1 MTTRCITTLPAL
13 ERELA
18 AGLMAS
24 WKSLVQQDP
33 LASCFQ
39 SPGWCMPWYRSFHD
53 EFDPCVVAVSSA
65 DALVGLV
72 PLAIHRSTGEIAF
85 ASGTMADYRD
95 VVAAPGFR
103 AEVVDELLRI
113 YLQGRFPNSLQIGW
127 IDPQSDTPA
136 LVARACRARN
146 VRYVS
151 WQQPC
156 YRWTPAEG
164 ENLNKKF
171 SRIRTHLNHFKRLG
185 DVTFDVVAGADAWT
199 AFRDAFFEQHS
210 LRQLQADR
218 PVSFDDARKR
228 RFYDRLVDSSMVQTH
243 VTALRLDGQL
253 LSGHIGLVWRD
264 TLMLGAPSISIE
276 HEQRSPALILLSWVM
291 QNASSLGLQG
301 FDLTIGDTEFKRR
314 LGNHCVAVTSI
325 EVFGRRRA
333 YYAHAARRKSAA
345 LAKRLLGRPV
355 LDRIARHAGFA
366 REHGVAAAIRDAANR
381 RPQARPSAAPR
392 EITRDELDALGQP
405 AGSLLMREN
414 RVEDLLRWKGTAPAT
429 VQAIRATAKVY
440 ARQRALGATF
450 HTVIADEQLA
460 AWCYA
465 LADADTGNVT
475 VSHLHVTPEFSA
487 RGGDTALLARVSR
500 SASAAGATRVLL
512 VEG

>member
-1 MTTRCITTLPAL
+1 MTRTAALANRPTQHAPGPGLVTTRCITTLPAL

-185 DVTFDVVAGADAWT
+185 DVTFDVVSPGAA
-199 AFRDAFFEQHS
+199 E
-210 LRQLQADR
+210 LR
-218 PVSFDDARKR
+218 
-228 RFYDRLVDSSMVQTH
+228 VDQ
-243 VTALRLDGQL
+243 
-253 LSGHIGLVWRD
+253 
-264 TLMLGAPSISIE
+264 
-276 HEQRSPALILLSWVM
+276 
-291 QNASSLGLQG
+291 
-301 FDLTIGDTEFKRR
+301 
-314 LGNHCVAVTSI
+314 
-325 EVFGRRRA
+325 
-333 YYAHAARRKSAA
+333 
-345 LAKRLLGRPV
+345 
-355 LDRIARHAGFA
+355 
-366 REHGVAAAIRDAANR
+366 
-381 RPQARPSAAPR
+381 
-392 EITRDELDALGQP
+392 
-405 AGSLLMREN
+405 
-414 RVEDLLRWKGTAPAT
+414 
-429 VQAIRATAKVY
+429 
-440 ARQRALGATF
+440 
-450 HTVIADEQLA
+450 
-460 AWCYA
+460 
-465 LADADTGNVT
+465 
-475 VSHLHVTPEFSA
+475 
-487 RGGDTALLARVSR
+487 
-500 SASAAGATRVLL
+500 
-512 VEG
+512 